1 MKKTIT
7 LLLAAAGFAA
17 AATDPLEITWI
28 DNEATLSESL
38 DAISVVFTLDFE
50 SLGTNKPL
58 NEEVYTTIFSWSGTT
73 EVGSENGGVKH
84 YFLDDPYY
92 GDYYNDLQF
101 SAPGNSK
108 FGSAYVEDYVK
119 AIIGYTYSVNEKACR
134 YLTLIDANGNEI
146 VKEVVEGSKTRDTLS
161 ISELTKHA
169 AVGNIEVYGSVLSA
183 EEMAA
188 AMVNIANPAPTPS
201 VPEPTTATLSLLALA
216 GLAARRRRR

>member
-17 AATDPLEITWI
+17 AATDPLEITWV
-28 DNEATLSESL
+28 DDQATLTESL
-38 DAISVVFTLDFE
+38 DAISVVFTLDFA
-50 SLGTNKPL
+50 SMGTNRPL
-58 NEEVYTTIFSWSGTT
+58 YEQVYTTIFSWSGTT
-73 EVGSENGGVKH
+73 EEGSENGGVKH
-84 YFLDDPYY
+84 YFLDDPYF
-92 GDYYNDLQF
+92 DEYYNDLQF
-101 SAPGNSK
+101 FAPGTSK
-108 FGSAYVEDYVK
+108 FGTAFVEGYVK
-119 AIIGYTYSVNEKACR
+119 AIVGYTYGAGEVANR
-134 YLTLIDANGNEI
+134 YITLIDASGNEI
-146 VKEVVEGSKTRDTLS
+146 AKAVASNKMTRDTLS

>member
-1 MKKTIT
+1 MKKTIA
-7 LLLAAAGFAA
+7 LLLATAGFAA
-17 AATDPLEITWI
+17 AATDPLEITWT

-38 DAISVVFTLDFE
+38 DAISVVFTLDFA
-50 SLGTNKPL
+50 SMGTNRPL
-58 NEEVYTTIFSWSGTT
+58 YEQVYTTIFSWSGTT
-73 EVGSENGGVKH
+73 EEGSENGGVKH
-84 YFLDDPYY
+84 YFLDDPYF

-101 SAPGNSK
+101 FAPGTSK
-108 FGSAYVEDYVK
+108 FGAAFVEGYVK
-119 AIIGYTYSVNEKACR
+119 AIVGYTYGAGEVASR
-134 YLTLIDANGNEI
+134 YITLIDASGNEI
-146 VKEVVEGSKTRDTLS
+146 VKDVASNKMTRDTLS

>member
-7 LLLAAAGFAA
+7 LLLATAGFAA
-17 AATDPLEITWI
+17 AATDPLEITWT

-50 SLGTNKPL
+50 SLGTNRPL

-73 EVGSENGGVKH
+73 EEGSENGDVKH
-84 YFLDDPYY
+84 YFLDETYF
-92 GDYYNDLQF
+92 GDYYNELQF

-108 FGSAYVEDYVK
+108 FSRDKVEGYVK
-119 AIIGYTYSVNEKACR
+119 AIIGYTYSVNETACR
-134 YLTLIDANGNEI
+134 YLTLIDANGNPIDKGI
-146 VKEVVEGSKTRDTLS
+146 VSGTRTRDSLS
-161 ISELTKHA
+161 ITVLSKHA

-183 EEMAA
+183 DEMAA
-188 AMVNIANPAPTPS
+188 AMTNLANPAPTPS